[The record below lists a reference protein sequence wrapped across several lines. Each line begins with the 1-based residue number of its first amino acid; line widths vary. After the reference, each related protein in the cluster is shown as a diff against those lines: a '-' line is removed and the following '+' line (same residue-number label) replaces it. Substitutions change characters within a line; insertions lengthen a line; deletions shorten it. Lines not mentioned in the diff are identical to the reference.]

1 VSRADLRSENLVVF
15 TAFCLIRQPQT
26 ISRFLISTSSLALP
40 KLRAMKMN
48 IPLLLTAIAVVCSG
62 LPVKSEAVSPAPDGG
77 YPNFTTAEGTNALLS
92 LSSGAGNT
100 AVGWFSLESVATG
113 SFNTGVG
120 AGTLVLNAGGNNTAT
135 GTAALLLNTTGA
147 NNTANGTAAL
157 VNNSTG
163 EDNTAVGAFALNSNT
178 ASGNTAIGSNA
189 LLSNTTGGTL
199 ENIQG
204 FAVGPNVAVGWQAL
218 ESNTVASANTAV
230 GYQAL
235 QSFTTGPVGLEHL
248 GACTA
253 VGFQALANTN
263 STTGG
268 FGNSAFGYQAL
279 VNNTDGAGNTAVG
292 LRALFTNT
300 TGTANIAIGS
310 GALGLNTSGSDN
322 TAVGFGAL
330 ESNDNGNFN
339 VALGESALTQLTTGF
354 GNTAVGFSALQN
366 NPNGVENTAIGD
378 TAGLNI
384 TGDGNVCIGAG
395 VSGEVG
401 VDNLT
406 YIRNVN
412 TFTQNFSA
420 GVNDYVTVRLS
431 DGRLGHT
438 AVVSSRRYKEDIKP
452 LAATSDALYALQ
464 PVSFRLKKKY
474 DETQALGFGL
484 IAEEVEKVNPDLV
497 YRNNKGEVESV
508 RYEMVNAMLLNE
520 FLKEH
525 RKVQD
530 LEATVAQQQKDFRA
544 AIDKLQE
551 SVTAQLQEQAAQ
563 MQKVSA
569 QIEMSKPAPRTALNH
584 E

>member
-1 VSRADLRSENLVVF
+1 MKTPIPTLLIIFSLICF
-15 TAFCLIRQPQT
+15 AFC
-26 ISRFLISTSSLALP
+26 P
-40 KLRAMKMN
+40 KLQ
-48 IPLLLTAIAVVCSG
+48 
-62 LPVKSEAVSPAPDGG
+62 AVSPPPDGG
-77 YPNFTTAEGTNALLS
+77 YPNFTTAEGQNALLH
-92 LSSGAGNT
+92 LSSGSANT
-100 AVGWFSLESVATG
+100 AVGWFSLESVTIG
-113 SFNTGVG
+113 NFNTGVG
-120 AGTLVLNAGGNNTAT
+120 AATLVLNLGENNTASGAAALFLNTTGSNNTAT
-135 GTAALLLNTTGA
+135 GTATLLHNSDGSDNTAFGAFALNTNVDG
-147 NNTANGTAAL
+147 G
-157 VNNSTG
+157 
-163 EDNTAVGAFALNSNT
+163 DNTAVGAAALLNNT

-204 FAVGPNVAVGWQAL
+204 FDVGPNVAVGWQAL

-452 LAATSDALYALQ
+452 LATTSEALYLLK

-484 IAEEVEKVNPDLV
+484 IAEEVENVNPDLV

-525 RKVQD
+525 RIVR
-530 LEATVAQQQKDFRA
+530 EQQKEIEILKTELR
-544 AIDKLQE
+544 
-551 SVTAQLQEQAAQ
+551 EQRDLI
-563 MQKVSA
+563 QKVSEKLEVSTA
-569 QIEMSKPAPRTALNH
+569 KPRVAAKDP
-584 E
+584 